1 MLMDRRHFLTASIT
15 AKPFASDPIVQKPVQ
30 KEQEEAI
37 RTNSGVNPYAG
48 SWTTNEVIHLLKRT
62 MFGAK
67 KADVDF
73 FKTMTMSQA
82 VDFLLTVPA
91 TPPAP
96 PVKTYTIAMGGTTP
110 ATDPDYTLNIG
121 DTWVNN
127 YTNDG
132 SVNANRRASFKA
144 WWTGLMLNQD
154 RNILEKM
161 TLFWHNHFATE
172 TADIAYGISCYNH
185 NSKLRQNALGNF
197 KQLVKAITIDPAMLR
212 YLNNE
217 LNTRTAPDENYAR
230 ELQELFTVGK
240 KLGTA
245 GYTEDDVKQAARVLT
260 GYRVNYT
267 TLTSYFDANRHE
279 TSNKQFSSF
288 YNNTIITG
296 RTGANGALELDDMLA
311 MIFNTDEV
319 SKHICR
325 HLYRFFVY
333 YEIDAA
339 TEANVILPLAQL
351 FKQSNYDIKPV
362 MAKLLKSEHF
372 YDVLN
377 QGCLIKPPIDL
388 VVGMC
393 REFGVVFPPNT
404 DPLNA
409 YYMYAYVQSIATNC
423 QQNIGDPPDVA
434 GWKAYYQEPQFHEI
448 WINSDT
454 LPKRNQFTDLMAV
467 NGYTRNSKNIKIDPI
482 AFVKT
487 MPNPSDPNVLITDV
501 LQNMFRMPLSQASKD
516 QIKKDI
522 LLTGQVQDYYWS
534 DAWAAYIAAPTN
546 TVALTTVRTR
556 LQNLFKY
563 LMALSEY
570 QLS

>member
-1 MLMDRRHFLTASIT
+1 MDRRHFLNTGIT
-15 AKPFASDPIVQKPVQ
+15 AKPFASEPIIVSPA
-30 KEQEEAI
+30 KEEKEETI
-37 RTNSGVNPYAG
+37 RTNSGVNPYTG
-48 SWTTNEVIHLLKRT
+48 TWTINEVIHLLKRT

-67 KADVDF
+67 KSDVDF

-82 VDFLLTVPA
+82 VDYLLTVPA
-91 TPPAP
+91 TAPPP
-96 PVKTYTIAMGGTTP
+96 PVKTYTIAAGGTTP
-110 ATDPDYTLNIG
+110 PTDPDYAVALG
-121 DTWVNN
+121 QTWVNN

-132 SVNANRRASFKA
+132 AVNSNRRASFKA
-144 WWTGLMLNQD
+144 WWTGLILNQD
-154 RNILEKM
+154 RNILERM

-172 TADIAYGISCYNH
+172 TTDIAYGISCYKH
-185 NSKLRQNALGNF
+185 NSLLRQFALGNF

-217 LNTRTAPDENYAR
+217 LNSKIAPDENYSR

-240 KLGTA
+240 GLGAA
-245 GYTEDDVKQAARVLT
+245 GYTDEDVKQAAKVLT

-267 TLTSYFDANRHE
+267 TIAYYFDANRHE

-288 YNNTIITG
+288 YNNTVITG
-296 RTGANGALELDDMLA
+296 RTGANGALELDDMLT
-311 MIFNTDEV
+311 MIFNVDEV
-319 SKHICR
+319 SKYVCR
-325 HLYRFFVY
+325 RLYRFFVY
-333 YEIDAA
+333 YTIDAA

-362 MAKLLKSEHF
+362 LAKLFKSEHF
-372 YDVLN
+372 FDVLN
-377 QGCLIKPPIDL
+377 QGCFIKPPIDL
-388 VVGMC
+388 VTGMC
-393 REFGVVFPPNT
+393 REFGVAFPPNS
-404 DPLNA
+404 DYVNA
-409 YYMYAYVQSIATNC
+409 YYMYGYIQSIATNC

-467 NGYTRNSKNIKIDPI
+467 SGYTRNGKNIKIDPV
-482 AFVKT
+482 AFAKT
-487 MPNPSDPNVLITDV
+487 LPNPGDPNKLILDTLV
-501 LQNMFRMPLSQASKD
+501 YMYRMPLTQTSRD
-516 QIKKDI
+516 QVKKDI

-534 DAWAAYIAAPTN
+534 DAWAAHIANPN
-546 TVALTTVRTR
+546 DMVALTTVRTR
-556 LQNLFKY
+556 LQNLIKY

>member
-1 MLMDRRHFLTASIT
+1 MNRRNFLTAGIA
-15 AKPFASDPIVQKPVQ
+15 AKPFASETIVQKPD
-30 KEQEEAI
+30 KNEQQETI
-37 RTNSGVNPYAG
+37 RTNSGINPYAG

-82 VDFLLTVPA
+82 VDYLLTVPA
-91 TPPAP
+91 AAPLP

-154 RNILEKM
+154 RNILEKL
-161 TLFWHNHFATE
+161 TLFWHNHFSTE
-172 TADIAYGISCYNH
+172 TADVSYGISCYKH
-185 NSKLRQNALGNF
+185 NSLLRQSALGNF

-217 LNTRTAPDENYAR
+217 LNTKTAPDENYAR

-240 KLGTA
+240 NLGIA
-245 GYTEDDVKQAARVLT
+245 GYTEDDVKTAAKVLT

-267 TLTSYFDANRHE
+267 TLAYYFDANRHE
-279 TSNKQFSSF
+279 TSNKQFSPF
-288 YNNTIITG
+288 YNNTIVTG
-296 RTGANGALELDDMLA
+296 RTGANGALELDDMLN
-311 MIFNTDEV
+311 MIFNVDEV
-319 SKHICR
+319 SKCICR
-325 HLYRFFVY
+325 KLYRFFVY
-333 YEIDAA
+333 YTIDAA
-339 TEANVILPLAQL
+339 TEANVIVPLAQL
-351 FKQSNYDIKPV
+351 FKQSNYEIKPV
-362 MAKLLKSEHF
+362 LARLLKSEHF
-372 YDVLN
+372 FDMLN
-377 QGCLIKPPIDL
+377 QGCFIKPPIDL
-388 VVGMC
+388 VIGMC
-393 REFGVVFPPNT
+393 REFGVVLPPVT
-404 DPLNA
+404 DYVNA
-409 YYMYAYVQSIATNC
+409 YFMYGYVQTIAANC

-434 GWKAYYQEPQFHEI
+434 GWKAYYQVPQFHEI

-467 NGYTRNSKNIKIDPI
+467 NGYTRNGKNIRIDPV
-482 AFVKT
+482 AFAKT
-487 MPNPSDPNVLITDV
+487 LPDPADPNKLIADTLV
-501 LQNMFRMPLSQASKD
+501 YLLRMPLSQASRN
-516 QIKKDI
+516 QVKKDI
-522 LLTGQVQDYYWS
+522 LLTGQAQDYYWS
-534 DAWAAYIAAPTN
+534 DAWAAHIANPN
-546 TVALTTVRTR
+546 DTVALTTVRTR

>member
-1 MLMDRRHFLTASIT
+1 MDRRNFLAAGIT
-15 AKPFASDPIVQKPVQ
+15 AKPFASEPILVEPPKV
-30 KEQEEAI
+30 EQEETI
-37 RTNSGVNPYAG
+37 RTNSGINPYTG

-73 FKTMTMSQA
+73 FKTMTMGQA
-82 VDFLLTVPA
+82 VDYLLTVPA
-91 TPPAP
+91 MPPAP
-96 PVKTYTIAMGGTTP
+96 PVKTYTIPMGGTTP
-110 ATDPDYTLNIG
+110 PTDPDYTLAIG
-121 DTWVNN
+121 QTWVNN
-127 YTNDG
+127 YTYDG

-144 WWTGLMLNQD
+144 WWAGLMLNQN

-161 TLFWHNHFATE
+161 VLFWHNHFATE
-172 TADIAYGISCYNH
+172 TTAVAYGISCYNH
-185 NSKLRQNALGNF
+185 NALLRQNALGNF

-217 LNTRTAPDENYAR
+217 INSKIAPDENYAR

-240 KLGTA
+240 NLGAA
-245 GYTEDDVKQAARVLT
+245 GYTEDDVKQAAKVLT

-267 TLTSYFDANRHE
+267 NITSYFDSTRHE

-296 RTGANGALELDDMLA
+296 RTGVNGALELDDMLN
-311 MIFNTDEV
+311 MIFNVDEV
-319 SKHICR
+319 SKCICR
-325 HLYRFFVY
+325 KLYRFFVY
-333 YEIDAA
+333 YTIDAA
-339 TEANVILPLAQL
+339 TEATVILPLAQL
-351 FKQSNYDIKPV
+351 FKQSNYDVKPV
-362 MAKLLKSEHF
+362 LAKLLKSEHF

-377 QGCLIKPPIDL
+377 QGCIIKPPVDL
-388 VVGMC
+388 VVSMC
-393 REFGVVFPPNT
+393 REFGVVFPPDT

-409 YYMYAYVQSIATNC
+409 YYMYAYIQSIATNC

-434 GWKAYYQEPQFHEI
+434 GWKAYYQVPQFHEI

-467 NGYTRNSKNIKIDPI
+467 NGYTRNGKTIKIDPI

-487 MPNPSDPNVLITDV
+487 MPDANNPNVLISDV
-501 LQNMFRMPLSQASKD
+501 LQYLFRIPLTQASRD

-522 LLTGQVQDYYWS
+522 LLTGQTQDYYWGN
-534 DAWAAYIAAPTN
+534 AWAAYIANPN
-546 TVALTTVRTR
+546 DTVALTTVRTR

-563 LMALSEY
+563 LMELSEY